1 MSHPLPLSGLLVL
14 DVATW
19 IAAPAA
25 ATVLGD
31 YGADVIKIEQPGEGD
46 ANRYSQNSA
55 HTPQM
60 PINYRWHLDSRN
72 KRSLALDLKNAAG
85 RTALDRLIGQADILI
100 TNFPLP
106 VRARL
111 KLAYDDVKMINPR
124 LIYGSFTGYGED
136 GPDKDQP
143 GFDATAYFSRT
154 GLLDAIRYEGSPP
167 AFSLPAQGDRASAMG
182 LLAGILMALYDR
194 ERTGKGRMVAS
205 SLLANGIWSNAT
217 LTQAGLVGGAIG
229 PRPPPDRPRS
239 ALSNIYSTK
248 DDRWFQLSAVNE
260 AKHWPA
266 LCRAIEQPEL
276 MERSEFATRELRRSN
291 ATALAAALAPAFV
304 RWSLKEVLDRLVEAR
319 VPHAPIARAIEI
331 ADDAQAVAARAVVP
345 TAIPEMP
352 RTVAAPFQLDGIAPI
367 TPQPAPALG
376 ADSDAVL
383 RRCGFSDTEIDDLR
397 AKGAVA

>member
-1 MSHPLPLSGLLVL
+1 MSLPLSGLRVL

-31 YGADVIKIEQPGEGD
+31 YGAEVIKVEQPGDGD

-55 HTPQM
+55 HTPQVAGV
-60 PINYRWHLDSRN
+60 NYRWHLDSRN
-72 KRSLALDLKNAAG
+72 KRSLAIDLKSPAG
-85 RTALDRLIGQADILI
+85 RAALDRLIARADILI

-106 VRARL
+106 VRSRL
-111 KLAYDDVKMINPR
+111 RLGWDDVRELNPR
-124 LIYGSFTGYGED
+124 LIYASFTGYGED

-154 GLLDAIRYEGSPP
+154 GLLDAIRYEGGPP

-182 LLAGILMALYDR
+182 LLAGILLALYDR

-217 LTQAGLVGGAIG
+217 LTQAGLVGGSIG
-229 PRPPPDRPRS
+229 PRPPPERPRS
-239 ALSNIYSTK
+239 ALSNIYRTK

-266 LCRAIEQPEL
+266 LCEAIGCAAL
-276 MERSEFATRELRRSN
+276 MEMPEFATRELRRAN
-291 ATALAAALAPAFV
+291 ATALAEPLAEAFA
-304 RWSLKEVLDRLVEAR
+304 RLDLKDVLARLVEAR
-319 VPHAPIARAIEI
+319 VPHAPIARASEI
-331 ADDAQAVAARAVVP
+331 ADDPQAVAARAVVE
-345 TAIPEMP
+345 TAIPELP
-352 RTVAAPFQLDGIAPI
+352 RTVAAPFQLTGAP
-367 TPQPAPALG
+367 PRVAQPAPGLVG
-376 ADSDAVL
+376 ADTDAVL
-383 RRCGFSDTEIDDLR
+383 RDAGFTAAEIAGLR
-397 AKGAVA
+397 EAKAIA